1 MWRVYNLH
9 HTSVFTYSHAN
20 MPLGQSEHVYYLS
33 YFIKYNMYALLYP
46 CKFKTLGVFTITINL

>member
-20 MPLGQSEHVYYLS
+20 MPLGQTERVYYLS
-33 YFIKYNMYALLYP
+33 YFIHELMLIMMSFDFSFCL
-46 CKFKTLGVFTITINL
+46 